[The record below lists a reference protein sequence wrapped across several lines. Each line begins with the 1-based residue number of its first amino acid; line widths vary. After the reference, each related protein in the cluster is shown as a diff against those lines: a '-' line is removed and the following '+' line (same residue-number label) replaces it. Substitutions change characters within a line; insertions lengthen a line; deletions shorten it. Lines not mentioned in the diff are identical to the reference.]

1 MKMKHTLIQSAV
13 LAVLGFAAVSASA
26 ANDGY
31 ATDTRS
37 PVVRSGTGLCWHT
50 SSFSKEKAIE
60 ECDPDL
66 VPKKAAPVAAPA
78 PAPVVEA
85 PAPVVV
91 PAPAPVKLATPKKLE
106 TLTLNAAALFDFG
119 KATLKQEGVDALNA
133 VAAVLLE
140 RKYDPAKTKIEVE
153 GHTDRIG
160 KAETNL
166 KLSEARAN
174 AARQQLVDKGV
185 PAEMI
190 VAKGLGLTEPVTQ
203 PADCKKVAK
212 NRKKLVECYAPD
224 RRVEVEIYATV
235 EQ

>member
-1 MKMKHTLIQSAV
+1 MHHKMKRTLVQSAV
-13 LAVLGFAAVSASA
+13 LAVLGFSAITASA

-37 PVVRSGTGLCWHT
+37 PAVRSGFGLCWHT
-50 SSFSKEKAIE
+50 SSFTKDKATE

-66 VPKKAAPVAAPA
+66 VPKKAAPLPTPVAVDP
-78 PAPVVEA
+78 PVQ
-85 PAPVVV
+85 P
-91 PAPAPVKLATPKKLE
+91 PVKLSTPKKLE

-119 KATLKQEGVDALNA
+119 KSTLKKEGVDALNA
-133 VAAVLLE
+133 VANVLLE

-160 KAETNL
+160 KAAANK
-166 KLSEARAN
+166 KLSEERAA
-174 AARQQLVDKGV
+174 AARQQLVNKGV
-185 PAEMI
+185 PGEMI
-190 VAKGLGLTEPVTQ
+190 TSKGMGSESPITQ

-212 NRKKLVECYAPD
+212 NRKKLVACYAPD
-224 RRVEVEIYATV
+224 RRVEVQIYATV